1 MKTNKRKL
9 ESTETTLKKVFRMLS
24 SVGKNGRLETPKGT
38 KGQEISHHRKPLNI
52 RIASHLEKTEIEG
65 DSIVGVISNENLISS
80 YRCIS
85 LISVQRKRI
94 GNSK

>member
-9 ESTETTLKKVFRMLS
+9 ESTETTLKKAFRMLS

-38 KGQEISHHRKPLNI
+38 KGRQISRHRKPLNI
-52 RIASHLEKTEIEG
+52 KIASHLEENR
-65 DSIVGVISNENLISS
+65 DRRRLNSRSNIRENLISS

-85 LISVQRKRI
+85 LI
-94 GNSK
+94 